1 MTIRDW
7 LINEKGEEEK
17 CNPVG
22 RSDLS
27 SFYRIYHFLHDL
39 EEVLRLENDDRLRL
53 SKIRPMVRR
62 LLMSSYW
69 IQKAIAPIDPKTGWS
84 LRKLYDEPLFPWTIQ
99 TALWDIGQDSPIHNH
114 GTWGVVA
121 IISGIEQN
129 SFWRRTNP
137 SNPKD
142 LTVEKTGECT
152 LYPGDLIS
160 FLPETIHS
168 IRAVGESPVA
178 SFKIYGEPQSQV
190 VYFNSLKLEP
200 SLNLE
205 LVK

>member
-1 MTIRDW
+1 MQVRDW
-7 LINEKGEEEK
+7 LINEKGKDEL

-22 RSDLS
+22 TSDLS
-27 SFYRIYHFLHDL
+27 SFYRIYHFLNDL
-39 EEVLRLENDDRLRL
+39 ESTLKLEIDDRQRL
-53 SKIRPMVRR
+53 SIIRPMVRR

-84 LRKLYDEPLFPWTIQ
+84 LTKLYDEPFFPWTIQ
-99 TALWDIGQDSPIHNH
+99 TTLWGTGQDSPIHNH

-121 IISGIEQN
+121 IISGIEHN

-137 SNPKD
+137 NNPKD
-142 LTVEKTGECT
+142 LSVEKTGECT

-168 IRAVGESPVA
+168 IKAVGDKPVA
-178 SFKIYGEPQSQV
+178 SFKVYGELQSKV
-190 VYFNSLKLEP
+190 LYFDAV
-200 SLNLE
+200 NLE
-205 LVK
+205 LVTK